1 MGVYIHNEA
10 LVLISTVSYLD
21 TQFLPATRLRD
32 KNINPTR
39 DDVRQADLENV
50 PVYQL
55 LTFSPKF
62 KESILITKCK
72 QTVTNNRKQNISTQ
86 VTSLFDVFTY
96 DLVFVFHEN
105 PKTQIIELE
114 SNIHPFKSKINLC
127 CIQGYISYLTENAI
141 CIGK

>member
-10 LVLISTVSYLD
+10 LVLISTVSYLQ

-39 DDVRQADLENV
+39 GDVRQADLENV

-62 KESILITKCK
+62 KESTLIAKCK
-72 QTVTNNRKQNISTQ
+72 QTVKKNRKGNISTQ
-86 VTSLFDVFTY
+86 VTSLVHVYTY

-105 PKTQIIELE
+105 PKTLIIELE
-114 SNIHPFKSKINLC
+114 SNIHSFKSKIKLC
-127 CIQGYISYLTENAI
+127 
-141 CIGK
+141 